1 MIEPHV
7 HCCVPRCER
16 TIATQFIDEE
26 GLPQTAEID
35 VVDKQELVMQKL
47 PDGRTQI
54 IALDT
59 PRPIC
64 ESCLAEAKARAHEA
78 EKKARVE
85 AILRPGIAV
94 PRLVH

>member
-16 TIATQFIDEE
+16 PIATHFVDDEGQE
-26 GLPQTAEID
+26 QVAEID